1 MGKTNYSRF
10 VFFVGL
16 LRDHLFDSPIQGN
29 QNHIPCLSDYQIIGF
44 TFNANEAKTLKN
56 RRFTGTT
63 AAHEWVKNNTI
74 GQLSDKS
81 IDNTGEY

>member
-1 MGKTNYSRF
+1 MRYPCF
-10 VFFVGL
+10 
-16 LRDHLFDSPIQGN
+16 GN
-29 QNHIPCLSDYQIIGF
+29 FQIFGF

-81 IDNTGEY
+81 IDNTGEYTYYIREISK